1 MVGLPWEIIVEIAK
15 YLSLNDAIS
24 AFSIDILRLLDN
36 SELNFQLS
44 NPSIPFIKMI
54 LKYFKVKQIV
64 SLQLNAIDEMWSE
77 RNLSIFQ
84 NVISITLLNL
94 PYDNEILYL
103 EKYFPNLTCLSL
115 WYDNEINFNK
125 FKNLFSQLWQ
135 RIKRFEIHCA
145 GTICIHSNTDL
156 LNKWS
161 MKNSN
166 IEYFFFNVGDLSL
179 ISANNCFRY
188 YTSCFLAS
196 TIDFIKKM
204 TSIRYVYLIIN
215 KYNVEQLLNIYEWK
229 TLINECL
236 QLNKITLEVL
246 GNTFYNEQLKEKG
259 RNIQTQLR
267 TIRQTIKFQIK
278 FL

>member
-94 PYDNEILYL
+94 LCDNEITHL
-103 EKYFPNLTCLSL
+103 ETYFPNMTCLSL
-115 WYDNEINFNK
+115 WYDNEINFN
-125 FKNLFSQLWQ
+125 
-135 RIKRFEIHCA
+135 E
-145 GTICIHSNTDL
+145 
-156 LNKWS
+156 
-161 MKNSN
+161 
-166 IEYFFFNVGDLSL
+166 FN
-179 ISANNCFRY
+179 N
-188 YTSCFLAS
+188 
-196 TIDFIKKM
+196 
-204 TSIRYVYLIIN
+204 
-215 KYNVEQLLNIYEWK
+215 
-229 TLINECL
+229 
-236 QLNKITLEVL
+236 
-246 GNTFYNEQLKEKG
+246 
-259 RNIQTQLR
+259 
-267 TIRQTIKFQIK
+267 
-278 FL
+278 

>member
-64 SLQLNAIDEMWSE
+64 SLQLNAIEMWSE

-94 PYDNEILYL
+94 PYDNEITYL

-115 WYDNEINFNK
+115 WYDNEINFN
-125 FKNLFSQLWQ
+125 
-135 RIKRFEIHCA
+135 E
-145 GTICIHSNTDL
+145 
-156 LNKWS
+156 
-161 MKNSN
+161 
-166 IEYFFFNVGDLSL
+166 
-179 ISANNCFRY
+179 
-188 YTSCFLAS
+188 
-196 TIDFIKKM
+196 FI
-204 TSIRYVYLIIN
+204 N
-215 KYNVEQLLNIYEWK
+215 
-229 TLINECL
+229 
-236 QLNKITLEVL
+236 
-246 GNTFYNEQLKEKG
+246 
-259 RNIQTQLR
+259 
-267 TIRQTIKFQIK
+267 
-278 FL
+278 

>member
-64 SLQLNAIDEMWSE
+64 SLQLNAIEMWSE

-115 WYDNEINFNK
+115 WYDNEINFN
-125 FKNLFSQLWQ
+125 
-135 RIKRFEIHCA
+135 E
-145 GTICIHSNTDL
+145 
-156 LNKWS
+156 
-161 MKNSN
+161 
-166 IEYFFFNVGDLSL
+166 FN
-179 ISANNCFRY
+179 N
-188 YTSCFLAS
+188 
-196 TIDFIKKM
+196 
-204 TSIRYVYLIIN
+204 
-215 KYNVEQLLNIYEWK
+215 
-229 TLINECL
+229 
-236 QLNKITLEVL
+236 
-246 GNTFYNEQLKEKG
+246 
-259 RNIQTQLR
+259 
-267 TIRQTIKFQIK
+267 
-278 FL
+278 

>member
-64 SLQLNAIDEMWSE
+64 SLRLNAIEMWSE

-84 NVISITLLNL
+84 NVISITLPNL

-115 WYDNEINFNK
+115 WYDNEINFN
-125 FKNLFSQLWQ
+125 
-135 RIKRFEIHCA
+135 E
-145 GTICIHSNTDL
+145 
-156 LNKWS
+156 
-161 MKNSN
+161 
-166 IEYFFFNVGDLSL
+166 FN
-179 ISANNCFRY
+179 N
-188 YTSCFLAS
+188 
-196 TIDFIKKM
+196 
-204 TSIRYVYLIIN
+204 
-215 KYNVEQLLNIYEWK
+215 
-229 TLINECL
+229 
-236 QLNKITLEVL
+236 
-246 GNTFYNEQLKEKG
+246 
-259 RNIQTQLR
+259 
-267 TIRQTIKFQIK
+267 
-278 FL
+278 